1 MQRDQPA
8 EKRQSPLIQRGGE
21 KLYKAPLMKGG
32 GYMMITYGELLQTI
46 GVIVA
51 IAGFIV
57 TAIKIN
63 HDIKKK

>member
-1 MQRDQPA
+1 
-8 EKRQSPLIQRGGE
+8 
-21 KLYKAPLMKGG
+21 
-32 GYMMITYGELLQTI
+32 MITYSDITETI
-46 GVIVA
+46 KIIIA

>member
-1 MQRDQPA
+1 
-8 EKRQSPLIQRGGE
+8 
-21 KLYKAPLMKGG
+21 
-32 GYMMITYGELLQTI
+32 MITYSDIIDTI
-46 GVIVA
+46 KVIVT